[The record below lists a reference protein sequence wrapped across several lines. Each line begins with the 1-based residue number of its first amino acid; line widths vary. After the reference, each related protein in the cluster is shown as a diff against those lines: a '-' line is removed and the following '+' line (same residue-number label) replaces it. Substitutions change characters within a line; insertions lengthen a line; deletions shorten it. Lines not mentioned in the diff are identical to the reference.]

1 MHIHQQQQQT
11 PACWFQRLLVPSSS
25 GTEQLKQNQKCHD
38 KIEGQTCL
46 RPTADSRLDHKL
58 KKTSISSPLSMR
70 MTMMLRLSVIVAFLF
85 VSVNAFQTAPR
96 IRKVGSRPRSLYAL
110 DPKKTVVAPISST
123 ESSLDLLLVVEN
135 AVGSFDLESSS
146 QNDDWVGGVAWR
158 GVVAKTLQWFCTCI
172 TDLMSS

>member
-1 MHIHQQQQQT
+1 MTKSRAKLASDLYCRLETRPQT
-11 PACWFQRLLVPSSS
+11 QKDKHLVAIIDENDHDVAIISDCCLSLCFCKCLSDGPQN
-25 GTEQLKQNQKCHD
+25 TE
-38 KIEGQTCL
+38 
-46 RPTADSRLDHKL
+46 SRLPP
-58 KKTSISSPLSMR
+58 TC
-70 MTMMLRLSVIVAFLF
+70 
-85 VSVNAFQTAPR
+85 
-96 IRKVGSRPRSLYAL
+96 SLYAL